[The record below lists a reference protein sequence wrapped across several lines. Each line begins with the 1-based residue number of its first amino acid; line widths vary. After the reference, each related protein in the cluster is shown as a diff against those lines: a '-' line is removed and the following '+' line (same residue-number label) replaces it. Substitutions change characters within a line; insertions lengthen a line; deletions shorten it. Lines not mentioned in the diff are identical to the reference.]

1 MAVCLVNLRPV
12 AFVNA
17 VFTVACFVL
26 SGLTVFAQPNVS
38 ASCAALMVA
47 ETGELI
53 YGKNEHDRRSM
64 ASTTK
69 INDFTSRNRSA
80 DSAEKDNR
88 QR

>member
-12 AFVNA
+12 AFVTA
-17 VFTVACFVL
+17 VFTVVCFVS
-26 SGLTVFAQPNVS
+26 SGLTAFAQPDVS

-64 ASTTK
+64 VL
-69 INDFTSRNRSA
+69 FTECFCSPVMMLRMLPR
-80 DSAEKDNR
+80 
-88 QR
+88 

>member
-53 YGKNEHDRRSM
+53 YGKTSMTGAPWRAQRR
-64 ASTTK
+64 
-69 INDFTSRNRSA
+69 
-80 DSAEKDNR
+80 
-88 QR
+88 

>member
-12 AFVNA
+12 VFVTA

-26 SGLTVFAQPNVS
+26 SGLTVFAQPDVS

-53 YGKNEHDRRSM
+53 YGKNEHDRGL
-64 ASTTK
+64 STECFCSPATML
-69 INDFTSRNRSA
+69 RMLPR
-80 DSAEKDNR
+80 
-88 QR
+88 